1 MGFRAIERWK
11 GVPHTTIIN
20 WVKSTGKL
28 LPNAYESQFLKWQSW
43 MNEKLLWAQKNKV
56 WLWTAVDHL
65 RTGILGWV
73 IGEWLTPRYANG

>member
-1 MGFRAIERWK
+1 M
-11 GVPHTTIIN
+11 
-20 WVKSTGKL
+20 L
-28 LPNAYESQFLKWQSW
+28 MDLSQFLKEQSW
-43 MNEKLLWAQKNKV
+43 MNGKLLWAQKNKV